1 MARVLNLYFY
11 FQFVK
16 SGCPFVS
23 DGRINCNSN
32 LSDFGK
38 SETILTLNLMQKCI
52 YTIDQVLLCACHV
65 YLNAKVLQPFNICV
79 LFSMVKVRIFI

>member
-1 MARVLNLYFY
+1 MEGVGCVLNIYFY

-23 DGRINCNSN
+23 DGRINCYSN

-38 SETILTLNLMQKCI
+38 SETILTGNLMQKYI
-52 YTIDQVLLCACHV
+52 YTIDQGPLCACHV
-65 YLNAKVLQPFNICV
+65 YTYNIQYFCT
-79 LFSMVKVRIFI
+79 FY